1 MKINEMFLK
10 RVERDIQGVIIAGQG
25 DDEAVQRELEEY
37 VVTRELQR
45 HFSDF
50 FSAYKKGIL
59 GETPKM
65 GAWISGFFG
74 SGKSLLLKIFSYLL
88 ENKIVG
94 GKRAIDYFKE
104 DNKITDSIV
113 LADMERA
120 SNTPTTVILFNIDA
134 KSAANGKQD
143 KDAIVNVFLRVFNE
157 KLGFCGA
164 IPHLADLERRLSE
177 EGRYD
182 EFKAEFEAQYGK
194 PWVDNRHKFDFIQDT
209 VVDVLADMGFMS
221 EAAARNWCEK
231 ATEPYQISIE
241 DFARLVKQYVL
252 TKGNNHHLVFCVDEI
267 GQYIGE
273 DSKLMLNL
281 QTVTEELGKEC
292 KGKVWVIVT
301 SQQDI
306 DSVTKVKGND
316 FSKIQ
321 GRFDTRLALSSA
333 NVDAVIKKRLLS
345 KNETAAQMLRLLYG
359 QKATDVKNKIV
370 FTGPEKKLYANEN
383 DFVTVYPFLPY
394 QFNLLAS
401 VLTAIR
407 THGASGKHLSEGERS
422 MLALFRESAMSI
434 SGNEVGALVPFHRFY
449 DALEN
454 FLDHSHRS
462 VIIRAFDNTQINP
475 DGKTEDV
482 FAINVL
488 KTLFLIKYVEQEC
501 EATLD
506 NITSLMYDSMDCPRD
521 TLREQVSQALKVL
534 MRQGL
539 VQKNGSVYIFLTDE
553 EQEINR
559 AIEGQNIEMSV
570 IIRKVAELIF
580 DDIFPGKKYQVPAFN
595 GRYAFGF
602 NEFVD
607 DRPYKVNQGNDI
619 GIRVLTPRYEGATDL
634 VSLRMLSEQQREVV
648 VVLPADDAFLNELQ
662 TYLKIESF
670 LQGAASKQITKYAQ
684 IKENKRVEMRE
695 RMDHA
700 KTFLKESLS
709 EAVIYVNSDT
719 AHLNAKEI
727 VGKLNEALGRL
738 VQKIY
743 HKLPY
748 IDTAMGE
755 ADIRRLFRPASH
767 VSMELGE
774 TKAANQHAL
783 DDLLSFI
790 AQNSNYHMKT
800 SMKTVKE
807 RFMKAP
813 YGFVEDDVHWLV
825 AKLFRNGDIDFILS
839 GEPVSRLKNSDE
851 EIISFI
857 TKKQFVEKLLMEQ
870 HVRIDEPKKKAVR
883 EVMKELFHV
892 PGVTDD
898 EEALMQSFQSYS
910 EKLIL
915 IIEKLES
922 NYTHY
927 AYPGRKILAEGKKL
941 LRSSAQLSVPLDFY
955 QAVAK
960 QKDAYLDFAEDFE
973 PVNAFFGGEQRE
985 IFTRALDM
993 LAIYEDSKTYIVD
1006 QMLEE
1011 AVAGMRAIV
1020 RKEQPYSEIH
1030 KLPELRKKF
1039 MDAYDRVLE
1048 AEMGPVLDSIDQD
1061 SGRVMEA
1068 LRDKPY
1074 EQKKRSGYIAR
1085 FEEIRKGA
1093 ASCNNVSVLRSYAD
1107 KASALKIRLLDEM
1120 VQLDAALAAKNAAE
1134 EAARA
1139 AEEAKQKGESEPKKD
1154 TGKPAQKPKTIRNVP
1169 IKKLSKAS
1177 SWRLESKDDIEK
1189 YLAALRTA
1197 LESELETSDIVN
1209 VEF

>member
-1 MKINEMFLK
+1 MKIKEMFLK
-10 RVERDIQGVIIAGQG
+10 AIDRDIQGVIIAGQG

-45 HFSDF
+45 HFADF
-50 FSAYKKGIL
+50 FAAYKKGIL

-88 ENKIVG
+88 EDKTVG
-94 GKRAIDYFKE
+94 GKRAIEYFKDDE
-104 DNKITDSIV
+104 KISDSMV
-113 LADMERA
+113 LADMKLA
-120 SNTPTTVILFNIDA
+120 SDTPTTVILFNIDA

-157 KLGFCGA
+157 KLGYCGA

-252 TKGNNHHLVFCVDEI
+252 TKGNNHHLIFCVDEI

-281 QTVTEELGKEC
+281 QTVTEELGREC

-370 FTGPEKKLYANEN
+370 FTGPEKKLYANVD

-506 NITSLMYDSMDCPRD
+506 NITSLMYDSIDCPRD
-521 TLREQVSQALKVL
+521 TLRERVSDALKVL

-648 VVLPADDAFLNELQ
+648 VVLPADEAFLNELQ

-695 RMDHA
+695 RMERA
-700 KTFLKESLS
+700 KAFLKESLS

-790 AQNSNYHMKT
+790 AQNSSYHMKT

-825 AKLFRNGDIDFILS
+825 AKLFRNGDIDFIVS

-892 PGVTDD
+892 SGVTDD

-1061 SGRVMEA
+1061 RGRVMEA

-1074 EQKKRSGYIAR
+1074 EQEKRSGYIAR
-1085 FEEIRKGA
+1085 FEEVRKGA
-1093 ASCNNVSVLRSYAD
+1093 EACNNVSVLRSYAD

-1120 VQLDAALAAKNAAE
+1120 VQLDAAIAAKKAAE
-1134 EAARA
+1134 EASKA
-1139 AEEAKQKGESEPKKD
+1139 AEEAKQKGEAEPKK
-1154 TGKPAQKPKTIRNVP
+1154 GPVKPKAIRNVP
-1169 IKKLSKAS
+1169 IKKLSQAS
-1177 SWRLESKDDIEK
+1177 SWRLESKEDIEK
-1189 YLAALRTA
+1189 YLAALRIALDEA
-1197 LESELETSDIVN
+1197 LEHTDILN